1 MLRVIGYAQD
11 YSLVDAWAHISAGA
25 TGENMIMLFYDQIA
39 SAKTNYERE

>member
-11 YSLVDAWAHISAGA
+11 FYSLVDAWAHIPAGA

-39 SAKTNYERE
+39 SAKTN